1 MEITTETLAKML
13 RSVDVSSSFKD
24 HDLGWNNAVIHI
36 MNLMNEPDIKTEARA
51 LLPGSLSH
59 QQISEIVINISRGE
73 ALQAVKNIKDWSGL
87 GLKEAKEVVDNFRNQ
102 FSKEKAEILAKDLT
116 TVEFTQI
123 KS

>member
-1 MEITTETLAKML
+1 MEITTETLTKML
-13 RSVDVSSSFKD
+13 RSVDISSSFKD
-24 HDLGWNNAVIHI
+24 HDLGWNNAVIRI
-36 MNLMNEPDIKTEARA
+36 MNLMNEPDLKTEARA

-73 ALQAVKNIKDWSGL
+73 ALQAVKNIKDWAGL
-87 GLKEAKEVVDNFRNQ
+87 GLKEAKEVVDNFRDQ

-116 TVEFTQI
+116 SVEFTQI

>member
-1 MEITTETLAKML
+1 MEITTEKLAKML
-13 RSVDVSSSFKD
+13 KDVSLTSSSKD
-24 HDLGWNNAVIHI
+24 HDLGWNNAVIRI
-36 MNLMNEPDIKTEARA
+36 MNLMDEPDLKTEARA

-73 ALQAVKNIKDWSGL
+73 LLQAVKNIKDWAGL
-87 GLKEAKEVVDNFRNQ
+87 GLKEAKEVVDNFRDQ

-123 KS
+123 K

>member
-1 MEITTETLAKML
+1 MEITMETLVKML
-13 RSVDVSSSFKD
+13 RSVDISSSSMD
-24 HDLGWNNAVIHI
+24 HDMGWNNAVIHI
-36 MNLMNEPDIKTEARA
+36 MNLMNEPDLKTEARA

-73 ALQAVKNIKDWSGL
+73 ALQAVKNIKDWTGL

>member
-13 RSVDVSSSFKD
+13 RSVGISSSSKD

-36 MNLMNEPDIKTEARA
+36 MNLMNEPDLKTEARA

-73 ALQAVKNIKDWSGL
+73 ALQAVKNIKDWTGL